1 MDTSGWAVMARDS
14 VRSVVVTNPPPS
26 DRERDLDTIRSA
38 YDGYRVHGRRR
49 LWDLQNPGFA
59 RLVADRDRM
68 IISNIR
74 ASLGPSVGRLL
85 EIGFGDARLAEAAH
99 AAQLPIG
106 KWAGVDLD
114 ADAVRLASQQ
124 LPWATFIEASADR
137 LPFDD
142 ATWDVVLASAL
153 FSSLPSIEIER
164 AVAAETARVLAPGG
178 WLVWYDL
185 RIDNPTN
192 RAVHGLSR
200 ERLRSL
206 FPGWKAE
213 LRAMSLLP
221 PLARRLGRTTPIAY
235 PILERVPM
243 LRSHLGGRLQSPPS
257 RA

>member
-14 VRSVVVTNPPPS
+14 VRSVVVTNPPPP

-59 RLVADRDRM
+59 RLVADRDHM
-68 IISNIR
+68 IISHIR
-74 ASLGPSVGRLL
+74 GCLEASQGRLL
-85 EIGFGDARLAEAAH
+85 ELGFGDGRLAEAVRS
-99 AAQLPIG
+99 AQLPITQ
-106 KWAGVDLD
+106 WTGVDLD
-114 ADAVRLASQQ
+114 AEAVQLASEQ
-124 LPWATFIEASADR
+124 LPWATFVEASADQ

-142 ATWDVVLASAL
+142 SSWDVVLASAL
-153 FSSLPSIEIER
+153 FSSLPSRELER
-164 AVAAETARVLAPGG
+164 AVAAETARVLVPGG

-192 RAVHGLSR
+192 RSVHGLSR
-200 ERLRSL
+200 ERLWSL
-206 FPGWKAE
+206 FPGWKSE